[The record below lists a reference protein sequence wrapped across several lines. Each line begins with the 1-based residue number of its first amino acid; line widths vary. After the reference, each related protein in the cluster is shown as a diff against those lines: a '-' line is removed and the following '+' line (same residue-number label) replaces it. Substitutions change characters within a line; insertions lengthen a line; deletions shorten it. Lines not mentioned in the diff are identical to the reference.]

1 MHVAIIG
8 LGPTADDF
16 LDTVKRTGGRRAF
29 CDQVWGINQIGDV
42 FSCDLV
48 FHMDDVRIQEL
59 RAAAKPDGNIAAML
73 RWLKSYA
80 GRVITSRAHPEYPC
94 LEEFPL
100 EQLINKLGYTY
111 LNSTAAYAVAYA
123 VLTGVTKI
131 SLWGLD
137 FTYPNRNDAEKGR
150 GCVEFWLGQALARG
164 IKVTSSQHTTLLDAL
179 VPWPEKLYGY
189 DTLDV
194 SITPEPDRVRVEMSP
209 RAVLPTAA
217 EIEHRYDHS
226 RHPNAIVE
234 AQESPADGMRPG
246 ERQVAP
252 TRKGIRRDHVARY
265 EFAARTLPPGS
276 RVLDLA
282 CGVGYGSRI
291 LAEAGHTVIGLDVD
305 ADAIAYARQHY
316 AHELASFREFD
327 ASQGSIEQFGT
338 QDAAVCFETIEHI
351 EDPRPMLK
359 QFARTCTRLI
369 ASVPNESVFPWRG
382 HAYHFR
388 HYTQDQFLA
397 LLTECGWHV
406 TGWHGQAGTESEPVA
421 DQNGRTLIAVCE
433 RMARGGLVRPGVYLV
448 GEHAAGLCL
457 PTPPKAAAQ

>member
-16 LDTVKRTGGRRAF
+16 LDTAKRAGGRRAF
-29 CDQVWGINQIGDV
+29 CDEVWGINQIGDV
-42 FSCDLV
+42 FACDRV
-48 FHMDDVRIQEL
+48 FHMDDVRIQEI
-59 RAAAKPDGNIAAML
+59 RAAARPDSNIAAML
-73 RWLKSYA
+73 RWLKTYT
-80 GRVITSRAHPEYPC
+80 GPVVTSRAHPDYPC
-94 LEEFPL
+94 LVEFPL

-111 LNSTAAYAVAYA
+111 LNSTAAFAVAYA
-123 VLTGVTKI
+123 VLIGVTKI

-164 IKVTSSQHTTLLDAL
+164 VKVTTSQHTSLLDAL

-194 SITPEPDRVRVEMSP
+194 TVTPESDRVRVEMTP
-209 RAVLPTAA
+209 KTLIQTAA

-226 RHPNAIVE
+226 RHPNAIFE
-234 AQESPADGMRPG
+234 AQETNAGGMRPG
-246 ERQVAP
+246 ERQVSP
-252 TRKGIRRDHVARY
+252 TRKGIRRDHLARY

-291 LAEAGHTVIGLDVD
+291 LAEVGHTVIGLDVD
-305 ADAIAYARQHY
+305 ANAIAYAQRHY
-316 AHELASFREFD
+316 AHERASFREFD
-327 ASQGSIEQFGT
+327 ASRDSIEQLGA

-359 QFARTCTRLI
+359 QFSQTCAKLI
-369 ASVPNESVFPWRG
+369 ASVPNESVFPWKG

-388 HYTQDQFLA
+388 HYTQEQFRAVLA
-397 LLTECGWHV
+397 ECGWHV
-406 TGWHGQAGTESEPVA
+406 TSWLGQAGTDSDPVP
-421 DQNGRTLIAVCE
+421 DQNGRTLIAVAE
-433 RMARGGLVRPGVYLV
+433 RAVAKGGLVRPGPYLV
-448 GEHAAGLCL
+448 GERGPEFLLGKAAGE
-457 PTPPKAAAQ
+457 